1 MKFDSIV
8 HPTDFSETSLN
19 AFSFACEIARKNNSK
34 FHLVHVYERSY
45 YQVAGS
51 GGGLTYQVD
60 SAAEN
65 SLRSEI
71 LVQLKH
77 LTERP
82 EARDIK
88 FFSKLIA
95 DIPAWRFYE
104 EIPEERVDLII
115 MGTRGVTGLLHG
127 GLVGTNTERVI
138 RHSSI
143 PVLSVPE
150 GATFNGIKYILFATD
165 FQDNLDTVYPHVLD
179 VAKMFGAKL
188 FVGVINT
195 RNNFATSRHAYEQFE
210 ALTAKYPY
218 NNVELVVHNDD
229 SVEEGI
235 QGLSHRL
242 KIDLIAMLTHGRTG
256 IAHLLRGSI
265 AEDISSSL
273 STPLLTLKA

>member
-8 HPTDFSETSLN
+8 HPTDFSPTSLN
-19 AFSFACEIARKNNSK
+19 AFKFACEIARKHGSK

-45 YQVAGS
+45 YQVAGA

-60 SAAEN
+60 GTAEAK
-65 SLRSEI
+65 LRGEI
-71 LVQLKH
+71 LSELKRM
-77 LTERP
+77 TELP
-82 EARDIK
+82 EAQGIK

-95 DIPAWRFYE
+95 DIPAWRFHE
-104 EIPEERVDLII
+104 ELPEERVDLII
-115 MGTRGVTGLLHG
+115 MGTKGVTGLLHG

-138 RHSSI
+138 RHSAI

-150 GATFNGIKYILFATD
+150 GATFEGMKQILFATD

-179 VAKMFGAKL
+179 VARLFGAKV

-195 RNNFATSRHAYEQFE
+195 RNNFATSRHAFE
-210 ALTAKYPY
+210 AFDKLSQKFPY

-235 QGLSHRL
+235 QELSHRL
-242 KIDLIAMLTHGRTG
+242 NIDLISMLTHGRTG